1 MLETPKQEHLRHM
14 TALINCT
21 HKGERRICP
30 ISKIPCPG
38 ECIYSDILENI
49 TVGIL
54 VFDTRNRAVVFQN
67 KAAIELF
74 KGIRPRDYEALSLVL
89 GGLKEYFIAKDRSL
103 PLALTYGDKL
113 LGYTIYN
120 IIEGFYWVFILD
132 ITERK
137 RVETE
142 RALLTAAVESAHEAI
157 IITNAK
163 GFISY
168 VNPALERIICQS
180 KEKALGKHISSLVR
194 RSGCKWKYF
203 LKFVVRLQ
211 RGEVCNDRITMKKH
225 DGSVCV
231 SDISIFPVRNAPG
244 EIINYV
250 VFQRDVTE
258 RVRLE
263 SVAEAVNMMNNIG
276 YVFSG
281 IRHEIGNP
289 VNSIKTTLSVLKAN
303 LDKFSSE
310 TVKVYVDRA
319 MTEIARVEYLLK
331 ALKNFNMFES
341 LKFEDVDVESFINM
355 FLSLVMDDF
364 VKKGISIK
372 SIIHPEAKWVRAD
385 PRALQQVLLNL
396 LSNAADA
403 LEEAEHPKI
412 VIQAYRVQRQ
422 IKIIIIDCGC
432 GISEEEMNQIFKP
445 FYTTKTSGTGLGLVL
460 AKKMLAKMNG
470 LLEVTSQKNAGT
482 IIDIT
487 LPEARQWV

>member
-1 MLETPKQEHLRHM
+1 MNG
-14 TALINCT
+14 LINCT
-21 HKGERRICP
+21 HKDEQRLCP

-49 TVGIL
+49 GVGIL
-54 VFDTRNRAVVFQN
+54 VFDARNRTVVFQN
-67 KAAIELF
+67 KAAIQLF
-74 KGIRPRDYEALSLVL
+74 EGIRPRDYEALNLVL
-89 GGLKEYFIAKDRSL
+89 GGLEEYFIPKDRSL
-103 PLALTYGDKL
+103 PLALTYGSKL
-113 LGYTIYN
+113 LGYTVYN
-120 IIEGFYWVFILD
+120 IVEGFYWVFVLD
-132 ITERK
+132 ITER
-137 RVETE
+137 RQVETE

-157 IITNAK
+157 IITNAD

-168 VNPALERIICQS
+168 VNPAIERIICHS
-180 KEKALGKHISSLVR
+180 KEKALGKHISFLVR
-194 RSGCKWKYF
+194 RGGCKWKYF
-203 LKFVVRLQ
+203 LKFVIRLQ
-211 RGEVCNDRITMKKH
+211 RGEVCNDRITMKKE

-231 SDISIFPVRNAPG
+231 SDISIFPVRNASG

-258 RVRLE
+258 RIRLE
-263 SVAEAVNMMNNIG
+263 SVAEAVNTMNNFG
-276 YVFSG
+276 YIFSG

-303 LDKFSSE
+303 LDKFSGE
-310 TVKVYVDRA
+310 TVEVYIDRA
-319 MTEIARVEYLLK
+319 LAEIARVEYLLK
-331 ALKNFNMFES
+331 VLKNFNMFET
-341 LKFEDVDVESFINM
+341 LKFEDVGVESFISM

-364 VKKGISIK
+364 VKKGINIK
-372 SIIHPEAKWVRAD
+372 CFIHPEARWVRAD

-412 VIQAYRVQRQ
+412 VIQAYKIQRQ
-422 IKIIIIDCGC
+422 IKITIIDCGC

-470 LLEVTSQKNAGT
+470 LIEVTSQKKAGT
-482 IIDIT
+482 IIEVT
-487 LPEARQWV
+487 LPEGQKWA